1 MPYKDPEKRR
11 KWEKKYYE
19 KNKPTILKKHKK
31 YYEKN
36 KPTILKKQK
45 KYNQSPKGKAEH
57 SKADRKYRKT
67 KKYSRTHRR
76 YRKKPEVRAKRRVQA
91 QTYNR
96 KPEVLEHRKK
106 YRQKLEVKAKRKITM
121 KAYLTPK
128 VRTRIKK
135 EKREYSKKPTVKKHV
150 SKKHMELKKEV
161 LTPISKKITN
171 SNVLKCNCPGCKE
184 KMIEFLSIDHI
195 DGREKMGH
203 VGWSTETLYY
213 WIRRQLKQDIIPD
226 GLQVLCH
233 NCNWAKGRYGKC
245 PHQK

>member
-1 MPYKDPEKRR
+1 MPFRDPEKQR
-11 KWEKKYYE
+11 KWGIKYYE
-19 KNKPTILKKHKK
+19 KNKPQIRKRAKK

-45 KYNQSPKGKAEH
+45 KYNQSPKGKTAH
-57 SKADRKYRKT
+57 SKADKKYRKT
-67 KKYSRTHRR
+67 KKFRR
-76 YRKKPEVRAKRRVQA
+76 KYLINRKKPEVRAYRRVHA
-91 QTYNR
+91 QTYNQ
-96 KPEVLEHRKK
+96 KPEVLEYRKE
-106 YRQKLEVKAKRKITM
+106 YRQRPKVKAKRKATL

-135 EKREYSKKPTVKKHV
+135 KKREYSKKPTVKKHI
-150 SKKHMELKKEV
+150 SKKHMELKKQV

-171 SNVLKCNCPGCKE
+171 SNILKCNCLGCPE

-213 WIRRQLKQDIIPD
+213 WIRRQLEQGIVPD

-245 PHQK
+245 PHHK